1 MISSPI
7 IGDLPITAP
16 IPTRLF
22 EPPRRIIIGKRIM
35 SKYID
40 PTAVLIG
47 NYELGDGVSVWPYAV
62 IRADHDRVV
71 VGEGSNVQ
79 EHAVLHVETGLPTLI
94 GRNVTIG
101 HGAIINGA
109 RVGDHCIIGMNSTV
123 VEGAVIGDDCII
135 GANAV
140 ITGNMIIP
148 SRSVV
153 VGVPGRIIRTDDNSI
168 HERAERNARAY
179 HLLRDEHLEGRYRRY
194 HGSSP

>member
-1 MISSPI
+1 MEDETIS
-7 IGDLPITAP
+7 
-16 IPTRLF
+16 R
-22 EPPRRIIIGKRIM
+22 
-35 SKYID
+35 YID

-47 NYELGDGVSVWPYAV
+47 NYELGDGVSIWPYAV

-79 EHAVLHVETGLPTLI
+79 EHAVLHVETGFPTII
-94 GRNVTIG
+94 GRNTTIG

-109 RVGDHCIIGMNSTV
+109 TVGNYCIVGMNSTV

-148 SRSVV
+148 PRSVV
-153 VGVPGRIIRTDDNSI
+153 VGVPGRIIKSDEPSI
-168 HERAERNARAY
+168 HERAENNARAY
-179 HLLRDEHLEGRYRRY
+179 HLLRDEHREGRYRRY
-194 HGSSP
+194 NGSQP

>member
-1 MISSPI
+1 
-7 IGDLPITAP
+7 
-16 IPTRLF
+16 
-22 EPPRRIIIGKRIM
+22 M
-35 SKYID
+35 SRYID

-47 NYELGDGVSVWPYAV
+47 NYELGEGVSVWPYAV

-79 EHAVLHVETGLPTLI
+79 EHAVLHVDTGFPTTI

-109 RVGDHCIIGMNSTV
+109 TVGDCCIIGMNSTV

-140 ITGNMIIP
+140 ITGNMVIP

-153 VGVPGRIIRTDDNSI
+153 VGVPGRIIRTDDRSI
-168 HERAERNARAY
+168 HERAERNAQAY
-179 HLLRDEHLEGRYRRY
+179 HLLRDEYLEGRYRRY

>member
-1 MISSPI
+1 
-7 IGDLPITAP
+7 
-16 IPTRLF
+16 
-22 EPPRRIIIGKRIM
+22 M
-35 SKYID
+35 SRYID

-47 NYELGDGVSVWPYAV
+47 NYELAEGVSVWPYAV

-79 EHAVLHVETGLPTLI
+79 EHAVLHVETGYPTHI

-109 RVGDHCIIGMNSTV
+109 TVGDHCIIGMNSTV

-140 ITGNMIIP
+140 ITGNMVVP
-148 SRSVV
+148 PRSLV
-153 VGVPGRIIRTDDNSI
+153 VGVPGKVIRSNDPTI
-168 HERAERNARAY
+168 HERAERNAIAY
-179 HLLRDEHLEGRYRRY
+179 HHLRDEHLEGRYRRY
-194 HGSSP
+194 KAEP

>member
-1 MISSPI
+1 M
-7 IGDLPITAP
+7 A
-16 IPTRLF
+16 R
-22 EPPRRIIIGKRIM
+22 
-35 SKYID
+35 YID

-47 NYELGDGVSVWPYAV
+47 DYELGDGVSVWPYAV

-79 EHAVLHVETGLPTLI
+79 EHAVLHVEAGFPTII
-94 GRNVTIG
+94 GRDVTIG

-109 RVGDHCIIGMNSTV
+109 AVGDCCIIGMNSTV

-140 ITGNMIIP
+140 ITGDMRIP
-148 SRSVV
+148 PRSVV
-153 VGVPGRIIRTDDNSI
+153 VGVPGRIVKADDPTV
-168 HERAERNARAY
+168 HDRAERNARAY

-194 HGSSP
+194 APSR